1 MPRSYCQ
8 TCPRSS
14 RGFTLIELLVVIAI
28 IATLVALLLPA
39 VQQAREAARRSQC
52 TNNLKQIGLAL
63 QNYHESH
70 RMFPPGYVSTF
81 DSAGTDL
88 GPGWGWAAR
97 LLPVLEQKPLFG
109 TIRLDQPI
117 EAATNATART
127 TSIKVYLC
135 PSDTVRERW
144 TASTHDS
151 VGNVTGTICDVASA
165 NYVGNFGVTEPG
177 IDGEGLFFRNSDVA
191 MRDITDGTS
200 TTFAVGERS
209 QRWCEASWVG
219 AVTNASLFPSS
230 TSPALPFV
238 QNASNMT
245 LGHTFEGPPNA
256 NGLECNNFNSL
267 HSGGANFVFA
277 DGHVQFL
284 GQSLDRLVFRYL
296 STRKGRET
304 IGAF

>member
-1 MPRSYCQ
+1 MSRKDRQNGFRP
-8 TCPRSS
+8 P

-28 IATLVALLLPA
+28 IAILIALLLPA

-52 TNNLKQIGLAL
+52 VNNLKQIGLSL
-63 QNYHESH
+63 QNYHDTNQ
-70 RMFPPGYVSTF
+70 RFPPGYISTF
-81 DSAGTDL
+81 NNAGTDL

-97 LLPVLEQKPLFG
+97 ILPFIEQDTLFR

-117 EAATNATART
+117 EAATNAKPRL

-135 PSDTVRERW
+135 PTDTIRERW

-151 VGNVTGTICDVASA
+151 LGNVTGTVCDVASA
-165 NYVGNFGVTEPG
+165 NYVGNFGISEPG

-191 MRDITDGTS
+191 MRDIKDGTS
-200 TTFAVGERS
+200 TTMAVGERS
-209 QRWCEASWVG
+209 QRWCEATWVG

-245 LGHTFEGPPNA
+245 LSHTFEGPPNA
-256 NGLECNNFNSL
+256 IGLECNNFNSL

-277 DGHVQFL
+277 DGHVQFV
-284 GQSLDRLVFRYL
+284 GQSLDRFIFRRL
-296 STRKGRET
+296 STRNGRET
-304 IGAF
+304 IGEF